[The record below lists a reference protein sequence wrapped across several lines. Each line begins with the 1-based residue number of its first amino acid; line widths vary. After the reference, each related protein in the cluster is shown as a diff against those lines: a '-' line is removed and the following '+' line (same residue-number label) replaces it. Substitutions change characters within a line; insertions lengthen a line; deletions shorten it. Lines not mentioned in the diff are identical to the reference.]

1 MLDPPTN
8 TMALPKGTAMGA
20 VLCAMGLA
28 RCLHITPSFCQ
39 VPPAAQNSL
48 GGGGG
53 AELGAGLTNVSCW
66 QVTLEK
72 PASDSRLKSSSP
84 IQEALPQR
92 PGDRELGLGQPLH
105 SLVHEVCHRQ

>member
-1 MLDPPTN
+1 MPWDSLGACTSPLVS
-8 TMALPKGTAMGA
+8 ARSLQLPKTASGA
-20 VLCAMGLA
+20 
-28 RCLHITPSFCQ
+28 
-39 VPPAAQNSL
+39 
-48 GGGGG
+48 GGG